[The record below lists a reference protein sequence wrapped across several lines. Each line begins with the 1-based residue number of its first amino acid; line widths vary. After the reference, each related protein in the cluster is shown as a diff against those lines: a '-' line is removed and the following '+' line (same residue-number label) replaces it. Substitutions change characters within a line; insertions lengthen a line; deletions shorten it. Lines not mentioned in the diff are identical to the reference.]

1 LLGTLIG
8 LLLRPEPELM
18 ERLGADVVFPAFF
31 LLLVLDEMRNR
42 RAVAAALAGGAISG
56 ALLLVTEPGY
66 ALLAATAGA
75 LVGVLPESEEEGS

>member
-1 LLGTLIG
+1 
-8 LLLRPEPELM
+8 
-18 ERLGADVVFPAFF
+18 
-31 LLLVLDEMRNR
+31 MRNR

-75 LVGVLPESEEEGS
+75 LVGVLRESEEERS